1 KRDEQF
7 PNAPTVVESGYPS
20 VVVVGWAGLMAPAGV
35 PPQIVARLHDGFVQM
50 LAMPDIKDTIFRQG
64 SRAVSSASPAEFE
77 RYIKSETQKF
87 HALIKAAGIE
97 GSQ

>member
-1 KRDEQF
+1 
-7 PNAPTVVESGYPS
+7 
-20 VVVVGWAGLMAPAGV
+20 
-35 PPQIVARLHDGFVQM
+35 
-50 LAMPDIKDTIFRQG
+50 MPDVKDTIFRQG
-64 SRAVSSASPAEFE
+64 SRATSSATPAEFE